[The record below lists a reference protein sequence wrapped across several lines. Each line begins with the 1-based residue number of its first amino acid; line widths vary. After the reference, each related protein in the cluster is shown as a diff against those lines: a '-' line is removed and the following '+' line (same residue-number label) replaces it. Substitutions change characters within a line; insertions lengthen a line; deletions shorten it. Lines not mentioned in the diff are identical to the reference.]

1 MSSVINV
8 KIDPKVKAEAKK
20 VASELGLSL
29 STLINGYL
37 RQLIKSK
44 TVYLSLHE
52 EPSPYLIEAIR
63 QSEKEIKEGKGKTFG
78 NVEEAIRYLNKL

>member
-20 VASELGLSL
+20 VAAELGISL
-29 STLINGYL
+29 SALINGYL

-63 QSEKEIKEGKGKTFG
+63 ESKEDIKKGRVKKFE
-78 NVEEAIRYLNKL
+78 NVDDAIKFLKKL

>member
-29 STLINGYL
+29 SSLINGYL